1 MLFRSYIPTLEEWLY
16 LAITL
21 DLFSR
26 MVIGMAMEAR
36 LKAELVLKALSQALD
51 HRGKKGKTIHHS
63 DKGSQYTSG
72 DFARMAKKNGITLS
86 MSGTV
91 NCYDNAVAE
100 SFFHTL
106 ETGLTHQC
114 KFKSR
119 KESKNVIFEY
129 IEGFITVSGFIQLM
143 IIYHQQ
149 NLKH

>member
-1 MLFRSYIPTLEEWLY
+1 MFAVGFYCISNRRH
-16 LAITL
+16 LAKYAI
-21 DLFSR
+21 R
-26 MVIGMAMEAR
+26 Y
-36 LKAELVLKALSQALD
+36 
-51 HRGKKGKTIHHS
+51 KGDS
-63 DKGSQYTSG
+63 W
-72 DFARMAKKNGITLS
+72 
-86 MSGTV
+86 
-91 NCYDNAVAE
+91 DNTVAE